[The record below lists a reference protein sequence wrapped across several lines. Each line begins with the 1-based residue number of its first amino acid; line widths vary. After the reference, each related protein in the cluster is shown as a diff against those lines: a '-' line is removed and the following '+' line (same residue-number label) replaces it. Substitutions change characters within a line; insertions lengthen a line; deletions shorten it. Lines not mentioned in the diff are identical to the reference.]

1 VRLERSSIP
10 PLYAITAPYGEVSVE
25 ELVRQLVAGGARWL
39 QLRGKQASDAALF
52 AEASSIAASLPP
64 TVRFFVNDR
73 VDIALAAAADGVH
86 LGDSDLDPADA
97 RRVAGSREL
106 VIGYST
112 HSAEEA
118 LRAAEREEIDYVA
131 IGPIFESG
139 TKNVRAPLGVEVIRQ
154 IRSRTTVP
162 LVAIGGIGR
171 SNFRQVLEAGADSCA
186 VIGALYEGG
195 TIVSNVRALLEAAE
209 RAG

>member
-10 PLYAITAPYGEVSVE
+10 SLYAITAPSGELSIEQV
-25 ELVRQLVAGGARWL
+25 VRQLVAGGARWL
-39 QLRGKQASDAALF
+39 QLRAKQVSDAAFF

-64 TVRFFVNDR
+64 AVRFFVNDR

-86 LGDSDLDPADA
+86 LGDTDLDPADA

-112 HSAEEA
+112 HSAAEA
-118 LRAAEREEIDYVA
+118 LRAAGREEIDYVA

-139 TKNVRAPLGVEVIRQ
+139 TKNVRPPLGVEVIRQ

-162 LVAIGGIGR
+162 LVAIGGIDR
-171 SNFRQVLEAGADSCA
+171 SNIREVLEAGADSCA

-195 TIVSNVRALLEAAE
+195 AVASNVRALLEAAE